1 MFKVMRDNIEENLD
15 TRYHKTVSE
24 IILHFYWN
32 HIHLK
37 IQANYTL
44 RTQQTFKRCLPGYC
58 LTRSVRILCFSWISL
73 LHCTFLRLLH
83 VPRISSSLLS
93 LDHCCF
99 IYVYEIRSLFYDH
112 THQIIINHYIKY
124 NTSITHRKLVLYLP
138 F

>member
-1 MFKVMRDNIEENLD
+1 MFLSMAYSPYSKSLHHLSMFKVMRDNIEENLYK
-15 TRYHKTVSE
+15 RYQKTVSE

-37 IQANYTL
+37 IQTNYKL
-44 RTQQTFKRCLPGYC
+44 ILVTQQTFKRCLPGYC
-58 LTRSVRILCFSWISL
+58 LTRSVRIFCFSWISL

-99 IYVYEIRSLFYDH
+99 
-112 THQIIINHYIKY
+112 YIHVWNKM
-124 NTSITHRKLVLYLP
+124 SFLWSH
-138 F
+138 